1 MPDKVNASVGTPGGT
16 YLAAYNPKTGAYSVL
31 VDLPSGGWG
40 GTPYCDGLSVAYAR
54 AGNCLDLPPEIAELE
69 NPVYCERREFIID
82 SGGPGKFRGGLAERQ
97 TWRLNKRGLMS
108 QVCGNFKQGALGVQG
123 GKPGRVGRAIINY
136 GEEGE
141 RVIAGYDRGKWK
153 MSMVANFPIEE
164 GETYTFEAPGGG
176 GWGDPLDRD
185 PESVREDV
193 LDGFVSPK
201 RAKEDYGVILDP
213 QTYEVDDEST
223 TELRKNK
230 IKGGKKK

>member
-1 MPDKVNASVGTPGGT
+1 
-16 YLAAYNPKTGAYSVL
+16 
-31 VDLPSGGWG
+31 
-40 GTPYCDGLSVAYAR
+40 
-54 AGNCLDLPPEIAELE
+54 
-69 NPVYCERREFIID
+69 
-82 SGGPGKFRGGLAERQ
+82 
-97 TWRLNKRGLMS
+97 
-108 QVCGNFKQGALGVQG
+108 
-123 GKPGRVGRAIINY
+123 
-136 GEEGE
+136 
-141 RVIAGYDRGKWK
+141 

-193 LDGFVSPK
+193 LDGFVSLE